1 MATALGESL
10 GTPFTWAVGFFFAD
24 IELSLELW
32 TIIAGISGFVVNN
45 NGYMEQILLQ
55 KMPLRGFC

>member
-10 GTPFTWAVGFFFAD
+10 GTPFPWAVGFFFAD

-32 TIIAGISGFVVNN
+32 TIIAGISGFDDS
-45 NGYMEQILLQ
+45 
-55 KMPLRGFC
+55 